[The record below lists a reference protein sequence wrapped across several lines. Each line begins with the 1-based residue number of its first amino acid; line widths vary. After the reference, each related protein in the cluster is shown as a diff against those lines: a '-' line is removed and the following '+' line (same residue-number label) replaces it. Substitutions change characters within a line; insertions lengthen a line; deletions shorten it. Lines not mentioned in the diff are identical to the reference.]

1 MEHNSIAGVIR
12 DLSGVTLTAKQRA
25 EIESGFRRDGQEAGD
40 VLSSAVADL
49 NENLR
54 AKLYALFCRLGF
66 TDLPGVASED
76 LVTLAVVDRFLDWKT
91 GEVWREL
98 MAEFGVRRI
107 DTGGSVSG
115 DSAIES
121 GPETSGTGTGGGAEE
136 EIETERAAGEKSSDA
151 RMSQVVSAGVGET
164 EVPIRP
170 VSPDVEAMLLVD
182 QETLKKAAHVLHL
195 QHEILDS
202 ELQQDALVEQ
212 KYYAEV

>member
-1 MEHNSIAGVIR
+1 MIR
-12 DLSGVTLTAKQRA
+12 DLSGVTLSGKQRE
-25 EIESGFRRDGQEAGD
+25 EIEAGFRRDGQEAGD
-40 VLSSAVADL
+40 ALSSAVADL
-49 NENLR
+49 SENLR

-66 TDLPGVASED
+66 ADLPGVASED
-76 LVTLAVVDRFLDWKT
+76 LVTLAVVERFLDWKT
-91 GEVWREL
+91 GEAWREL

-107 DTGGSVSG
+107 DPSGSVSS

-121 GPETSGTGTGGGAEE
+121 GLELGADTSGNGGGAEGE
-136 EIETERAAGEKSSDA
+136 ESEREPA
-151 RMSQVVSAGVGET
+151 VGET
-164 EVPIRP
+164 MSGAKVEPLSSVASAQTDVPIRP

-182 QETLKKAAHVLHL
+182 QATLKKAAHVLHM